1 MDLMITTLIFIIG
14 LLLGSLLNV
23 IVIRLPREK
32 RLLGW
37 PRCTRTG
44 EPLAW
49 WQLLPVVGWAAQ
61 RGRARDGRPLHWVYP
76 VIELLTG
83 VVLALLYV
91 NYAFTPLFF
100 YLVFVCVVLIV
111 TGAIDWLYHS
121 IYTFVILGAALLL
134 LLLSPVVPYISW
146 PNAGLGA
153 LAGGLSFA
161 LLFALAK
168 VLFPGKAA
176 PFGLGDV
183 YLAIFIGA
191 AFGLTRLVDTLFYGI
206 VFAGIVAVGIVV
218 AKRLLNRSDVPE
230 YIAYGT
236 YLCLG
241 AIAYV
246 VIQGF

>member
-1 MDLMITTLIFIIG
+1 MDLMVTTLIFMTG

-23 IVIRLPREK
+23 IIIRLPREK

-49 WQLLPVVGWAAQ
+49 WQLLPIVGWTAQ
-61 RGRARDGRPLHWVYP
+61 RGRTHDGQRLHWVYP

-83 VVLALLYV
+83 VVLALLYI

-100 YLVFVCVVLIV
+100 YLVFVCAVLIV

-134 LLLSPVVPYISW
+134 LLLNPVVPSISFRD
-146 PNAGLGA
+146 AGLGA
-153 LAGGLSFA
+153 LAGGISFA

-168 VLFPGKAA
+168 VIFPGKAA

-183 YLAIFIGA
+183 YLAVFIGA
-191 AFGLTRLVDTLFYGI
+191 AFGLTRLVETLFYGM
-206 VFAGIVAVGIVV
+206 VFAGIVAFGIVA
-218 AKRLLNRSDVPE
+218 AKRLLNRSDMPE

-246 VIQGF
+246 IIQGF